1 MLKKVSAAVHDYGM
15 FEESQNVTVALS
27 GGADSVALLYCLLE
41 LKDEFSLNISAVH
54 LNHML
59 RGEEADR
66 DERFVTDLCKTL
78 CVPLTVKRVD
88 INAAARL
95 SGESIELTARRIR
108 YELFLSVNRGV
119 VATAHTASD
128 SLETMLFNLSRGAGI
143 KGLCGIPPTRGVYV
157 RPLIY
162 CTRQDVERYCQE
174 HCVSFVNDSTNF
186 TDEYTRNKIRLGAV
200 PVLRRVNP
208 SLEASAMRT
217 AQLLREDDDFI
228 SSVVSDNYNSV
239 VKNGRVQI
247 KALHDNHPAVAKR
260 ILKRV
265 FAESFSASLDF
276 LHTESL
282 YDLALKGSGYLSMP
296 ENVTAK
302 AENGEIYFFKGEDK
316 PEITFKTEIRNER
329 IKNIKNVNTL
339 LLKNLLDCDKI
350 TGKPVLR
357 TRLPQDKIRLANR
370 GVTKTLKKIFTEE
383 KVPENLRDTVP
394 VISDDRGV
402 IWVYGIGVSERVR
415 VDEKTE
421 NVCVIECEKIIK

>member
-1 MLKKVSAAVHDYGM
+1 MLKKVLAAARDYGM
-15 FEESQNVTVALS
+15 FTENKNVTVALS

-41 LKDEFSLNISAVH
+41 LKNEFSLNISAVH

-66 DERFVTDLCKTL
+66 DERFVTDLCETL

-88 INAAARL
+88 VNAAAKL

-128 SLETMLFNLSRGAGI
+128 SLETMLFNLSRGTGI
-143 KGLCGIPPTRGVYV
+143 KGLCGIPAVREAFV

-162 CTRQDVERYCQE
+162 CTRQEVERYCEE
-174 HCVSFVNDSTNF
+174 HGISFVTDSTNL

-200 PVLRRVNP
+200 PVLRQVNA
-208 SLEASAMRT
+208 SLEASALRT

-228 SSVVSDNYNSV
+228 SSVADAAFKNA

-247 KALHDNHPAVAKR
+247 RQLTDNHPAVAKR

-265 FAESFSASLDF
+265 FTDGFSVSLDF

-282 YDLALKGSGYLSMP
+282 YELALKGSGKLSMP
-296 ENVTAK
+296 EGITAK
-302 AENGEIYFFKGEDK
+302 AENGEIYFFKGKDT
-316 PEITFKTEIRNER
+316 PEIAFRTEIYTEN

-339 LLKNLLDCDKI
+339 LLKNLLDYDKI

-370 GVTKTLKKIFTEE
+370 GVTKTLKKIFTEQ
-383 KVPENLRDTVP
+383 KVPENLRDVLP
-394 VISDDRGV
+394 VLADDSGV